1 MKKCDLC
8 GKELKHQGA
17 LNIHKIHCER
27 RQLKAAAGQQQEQ
40 PKTCQHEYRLLSG
53 NVAIEAE
60 AIKQGYGEVCKVCQ
74 ELR

>member
-1 MKKCDLC
+1 MKKCDIC

-27 RQLKAAAGQQQEQ
+27 RQLKAAASQQKQEE
-40 PKTCQHEYRLLSG
+40 KCTHEYRLLSG
-53 NVAIEAE
+53 NVAQEAA
-60 AIKQGYGEVCKVCQ
+60 AIKQGYGEVCKICQ